1 MRLLAA
7 AGCVFGFLLAY
18 VVFVVSPAGR
28 RLEDATLPT
37 PTDGGPIAA
46 MSPQLIGLGIIVVLA
61 IGATQRRWKQTG
73 AAAVLMA
80 GAIASAQL
88 LKVSLLFRAG
98 PIANSFPGGHVTA
111 CAAIVLALL
120 LVLPLDVRP
129 IALVAGAVLTAYV
142 AATTTELGW
151 HRLSDTI
158 GALALCGTFAVLLSD
173 VRPVWWATLMATC
186 APAAAVLAGYVVVS
200 LTSVTD
206 LVIVATG
213 AITAGVVAAVALPL
227 CAQPR
232 ATANAPV
239 SAGYDEGPTR
249 PLSRVK
255 ESSCRS
261 RVPQAQEQH
270 PV

>member
-1 MRLLAA
+1 MRLVSL
-7 AGCVFGFLLAY
+7 AGCVFGFVLAY
-18 VVFVVSPAGR
+18 VVFVVSPSGR
-28 RLEDATLPT
+28 ALEDATLPA
-37 PTDGGPIAA
+37 PSNGGPIAA
-46 MSPQLIGLGIIVVLA
+46 ISPQLIGVGIILVLA
-61 IGATQRRWKQTG
+61 IGASQRRWRQTG

-88 LKVSLLFRAG
+88 LKVSLLYRPG

-120 LVLPLDVRP
+120 LVLPLDLRP
-129 IALVAGAVLTAYV
+129 FALILGAVLTAYV

-158 GALALCGTFAVLLSD
+158 GALSLCGAFTVALSD
-173 VRPVWWATLMATC
+173 VEPVWWATVTAAA
-186 APAAAVLAGYVVVS
+186 APAAAVIAGYVVIG
-200 LTSVTD
+200 LTTRTD

-232 ATANAPV
+232 ATANAEV
-239 SAGYDEGPTR
+239 SAGYDGEPTR
-249 PLSRVK
+249 PY
-255 ESSCRS
+255 
-261 RVPQAQEQH
+261 